1 MDDDFCILI
10 PQLLLCSY
18 VYSVPKLE
26 DGLFIGERSKFRRA
40 LDQPQN
46 NLADFKV
53 EVCSGILLFRR
64 FLWSRRAG
72 GRVTSQKSGVTR
84 AIVDEKPGP

>member
-1 MDDDFCILI
+1 MDDDSCILI

-18 VYSVPKLE
+18 IYPVPNLE

-46 NLADFKV
+46 NLADFMV
-53 EVCSGILLFRR
+53 EVCSGTSYCSEGYCGHEELKVSLQARNQVT
-64 FLWSRRAG
+64 G
-72 GRVTSQKSGVTR
+72 GI
-84 AIVDEKPGP
+84 ADEAPGP